1 MTRGTHPASLANL
14 RPGSAPGRRSP
25 RWNLYRDGY
34 EEVAEQISARLH
46 GSEAR
51 QCVHVA
57 PDGGVYCSP
66 RRKAPEY
73 PELELIG
80 HYDSSTR
87 TEWVEDDLLHW
98 MREQT
103 NQRAA

>member
-1 MTRGTHPASLANL
+1 MNPNGNPQNL
-14 RPGSAPGRRSP
+14 RRGGQSAPAP
-25 RWNLYRDGY
+25 WLNLWRDGY
-34 EEVAEQISARLH
+34 EEVAEQVVT
-46 GSEAR
+46 R
-51 QCVHVA
+51 QRRNGGTVVVQVM

-66 RRKAPEY
+66 KRKAPEHAGI
-73 PELELIG
+73 ELIG

-103 NQRAA
+103 KKHAA

>member
-1 MTRGTHPASLANL
+1 MRGEHPNSQANL
-14 RPGSAPGRRSP
+14 RPGGRPGPASRM
-25 RWNLYRDGY
+25 NLWRDGY
-34 EEVAEQISARLH
+34 EEVAEQVIR
-46 GSEAR
+46 R
-51 QCVHVA
+51 QRRNGGTVVVQVM

-103 NQRAA
+103 KQRAA